1 MSSLKA
7 ASAVAAVLPRTVAV
21 VPHVAASALWVSRP
35 WLFVAAAVTV
45 PHLGRAAAPVFSVV
59 VPLSKAVPV
68 ALLSKVVQEVPLRA
82 VLVALAVLHSRAA
95 PAVPLRAV
103 ASVGPRV
110 ALPRAV
116 LRAVSSRV
124 GLLAAVVSVVP
135 HRAALEV
142 PVALLAAAVPLRVD
156 SRVAL
161 PRVVPVV
168 LLVASSRAV
177 PPAVAASVAP
187 RVALLAEV
195 VVPLRAAP
203 AVLPAVAVA
212 GK

>member
-1 MSSLKA
+1 MA
-7 ASAVAAVLPRTVAV
+7 AAALPRTVAV
-21 VPHVAASALWVSRP
+21 VLHAAASALWVSRP
-35 WLFVAAAVTV
+35 WLFVAAAATV
-45 PHLGRAAAPVFSVV
+45 PRLGRVAAPISSVV
-59 VPLSKAVPV
+59 ALEVPLSKAV
-68 ALLSKVVQEVPLRA
+68 LEVPLRV

-95 PAVPLRAV
+95 PAAPLRAV
-103 ASVGPRV
+103 ASVVPRV

-124 GLLAAVVSVVP
+124 ALLAAVVSVDP
-135 HRAALEV
+135 HRAAPEV
-142 PVALLAAAVPLRVD
+142 PVALHVAAVPLRVD

-177 PPAVAASVAP
+177 PQVVAASAAL

-195 VVPLRAAP
+195 VVLLRAVPVA
-203 AVLPAVAVA
+203 LPAVAVA